1 MTKFSDLEKKEKVFR
16 IVNLVF
22 MSLIFC
28 SCLGLAIYYGV
39 TDDVN
44 NRLLT
49 TIMTMILAILPFL
62 LEMIVRRR
70 FYNLVIFLYLFYLLL
85 AGVIGSVLY
94 VYYLVSWYD
103 IFVHCVAGYVF
114 ALVGLLLL
122 SLLDDYKK
130 FNVWTIVIFCFAF
143 TLATELVWELIE
155 WAGDN
160 LFGQTSQGIPPES
173 FDVPLV
179 TDTMQD
185 ILCNFVGGV
194 VFVLHYLIGKLS
206 KYSLGINFIE
216 RELTYKR
223 IVALEGDKVTKEMS
237 DSSNQKDEKT
247 KKKSKD

>member
-49 TIMTMILAILPFL
+49 TIMTMILAVLPFL

-114 ALVGLLLL
+114 ALVGLLVLSLIDDYKNITFGQSSSFALL
-122 SLLDDYKK
+122 SL
-130 FNVWTIVIFCFAF
+130 WQQ
-143 TLATELVWELIE
+143 
-155 WAGDN
+155 N
-160 LFGQTSQGIPPES
+160 LFGN
-173 FDVPLV
+173 L
-179 TDTMQD
+179 
-185 ILCNFVGGV
+185 
-194 VFVLHYLIGKLS
+194 LS
-206 KYSLGINFIE
+206 GQETISL
-216 RELTYKR
+216 
-223 IVALEGDKVTKEMS
+223 DKPHKVSHQKGLMS
-237 DSSNQKDEKT
+237 LS
-247 KKKSKD
+247 